1 MSFKMMDWAWK
12 QDLDPQAKL
21 VLLFLA
27 DSHNG
32 KDGRCHPSVSTIAKA
47 TGLSV
52 STTRR
57 RLRDL
62 EGRRLIATNQRR
74 FANTAT
80 ASNAYDI
87 GPTVRLTGAVTGTG
101 ATVSL
106 TGAVTGTGATVSLTG
121 ATVTADRPIEEPEEN
136 QEENTGG
143 FQEGR
148 TLSEGR
154 DLTLDV
160 ELNGDGRV
168 SVGRPNSQASNGY
181 AWKTNGKLRH

>member
-106 TGAVTGTGATVSLTG
+106 TGA
-121 ATVTADRPIEEPEEN
+121 TVTADRPIEEPEEN

-168 SVGRPNSQASNGY
+168 SVGRANGY
-181 AWKTNGKLRH
+181 AWKMNGKLRH

>member
-106 TGAVTGTGATVSLTG
+106 TGA
-121 ATVTADRPIEEPEEN
+121 TVTADRPIEEPEEN

-168 SVGRPNSQASNGY
+168 SVGRPNGQASNGY

>member
-62 EGRRLIATNQRR
+62 EGRRLIATSQRR

-87 GPTVRLTGAVTGTG
+87 GPTVR
-101 ATVSL
+101 L

-168 SVGRPNSQASNGY
+168 SVGRANGY
-181 AWKTNGKLRH
+181 AWKMNGKLRH

>member
-87 GPTVRLTGAVTGTG
+87 GPTV
-101 ATVSL
+101 SL

-168 SVGRPNSQASNGY
+168 SVGRANGY
-181 AWKTNGKLRH
+181 AWKMNGKLRH

>member
-62 EGRRLIATNQRR
+62 EGRRLIATNPRR

-87 GPTVRLTGAVTGTG
+87 GPTV
-101 ATVSL
+101 SL
-106 TGAVTGTGATVSLTG
+106 TGGVTVTVAPVSLTG

-168 SVGRPNSQASNGY
+168 SVGRANGY
-181 AWKTNGKLRH
+181 AWKMNGKLRH